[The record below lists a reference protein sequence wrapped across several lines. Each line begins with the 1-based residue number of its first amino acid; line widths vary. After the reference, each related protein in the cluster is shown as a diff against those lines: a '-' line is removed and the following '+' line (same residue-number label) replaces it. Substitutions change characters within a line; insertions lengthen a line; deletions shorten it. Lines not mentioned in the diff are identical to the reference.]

1 MIRKHL
7 TVGNYRMYPNKY
19 KERNK
24 LVRFLFE
31 DQEFRTDAIAKLLQ
45 SEKVNLSLF
54 ISSQLL
60 TVFNPDWLTR
70 FHQNPYFFNDAT
82 NNTGALLLQW
92 QECLMACV
100 FFL

>member
-1 MIRKHL
+1 LTHSLSILQVNLALDVEFLIPEMIRKHL

-60 TVFNPDWLTR
+60 TVFNPD
-70 FHQNPYFFNDAT
+70 
-82 NNTGALLLQW
+82 
-92 QECLMACV
+92 
-100 FFL
+100 